1 MTLSTKL
8 DFPMMQSRR
17 RASAGSARSVGGH
30 ALRDPSVPSVKI
42 HKLSDVQTIDIGDGT
57 SVWQYVVILPNAK
70 IGRNC
75 NICSHVFIENDCI
88 IADDVTIK
96 NNVMVYD
103 GVEIGR
109 GAFIGPSVTF
119 TNDLYPRS
127 ARHVAKPYQPLR
139 TIVETGAAIGANT
152 VVKCGVRI
160 GAYAMVGAGSVV
172 TRDVPPYALVYG
184 NPARIAGKVARDGT
198 PVA

>member
-1 MTLSTKL
+1 MTSSTKL
-8 DFPMMQSRR
+8 DFPVRPSRR
-17 RASAGSARSVGGH
+17 RIAAGSAGGP
-30 ALRDPSVPSVKI
+30 ALRDLSIPSVNI

-57 SVWQYVVILPNAK
+57 SIWQYVVILAKAK

-103 GVEIGR
+103 GVEIER

-119 TNDLYPRS
+119 TNDPYPRS
-127 ARHVAKPYQPLR
+127 ARHVQKPYVPIR
-139 TIVETGAAIGANT
+139 TVVETGAAIGANT

-184 NPARIAGKVARDGT
+184 NPARIAGQVARDGT
-198 PVA
+198 PVS